1 MEQPRV
7 SSKELVPRIRGMV
20 LEKTVLVEIKYIRF
34 QTETGSCD
42 REVFL
47 IMRRKELTCYEQL
60 KRNMTIN

>member
-7 SSKELVPRIRGMV
+7 SSKELVPRIRGMI

-42 REVFL
+42 REVRAVAS
-47 IMRRKELTCYEQL
+47 MRQTEALASV
-60 KRNMTIN
+60 I

>member
-1 MEQPRV
+1 M
-7 SSKELVPRIRGMV
+7 I